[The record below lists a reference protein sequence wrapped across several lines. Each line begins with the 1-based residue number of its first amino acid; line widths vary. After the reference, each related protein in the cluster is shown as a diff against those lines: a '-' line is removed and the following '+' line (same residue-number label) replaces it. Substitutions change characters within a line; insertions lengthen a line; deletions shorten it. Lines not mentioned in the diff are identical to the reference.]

1 MIKKTAFIA
10 NLIACL
16 VGFSLANAADF
27 CVKISGDAGQLKLV
41 ENPIDCTN
49 IEKELAASKKFPG
62 IFSDPKDPKLLHICY
77 VSSSDQGRRG
87 LPVTVNNAINMEIMS
102 KSAWTTDFNPFYGD
116 TLVTIITEMAFW
128 DPVKER
134 VIGKTYAIETLNPV
148 SAQEF
153 SVIIGG
159 SEKLSG
165 AKGSISISSTP
176 GPITSDT
183 SLPEYIEIN
192 KISGIICLPQ
202 LANHNN

>member
-1 MIKKTAFIA
+1 MIKKTASIA
-10 NLIACL
+10 NLITCL

-41 ENPIDCTN
+41 ENQIDCTN

-62 IFSDPKDPKLLHICY
+62 IFSDQNNPKLLHICY
-77 VSSSDQGRRG
+77 VSNSEQGHRG
-87 LPVTVNNAINMEIMS
+87 IPITVNDAMNMEIIS
-102 KSAWTTDFNPFYGD
+102 KSAWTTDFNPFNGD
-116 TLVTIITEMAFW
+116 TLTTVITEMAFW

-165 AKGSISISSTP
+165 AKGSISITSTP
-176 GPITSDT
+176 GPINSGIP
-183 SLPEYIEIN
+183 LPDYIDIN
-192 KISGIICLPQ
+192 KISGMICLPQ
-202 LANHNN
+202 LA